1 MCDFKDI
8 LLSLTTYPDPTPE
21 HVIDW
26 AVHFAGIS
34 GAKVSALVS
43 VLDRKKLARYYTR
56 GSWLLDVPAL
66 VDAAIS
72 SSGQN
77 ARRLMDKFEKESR
90 AQGVLQDEQYEH
102 SAAFTTAEYVIQCAR
117 VRDLV
122 VAPIV
127 DYIGLDELVVEDL
140 IFGSGRPV
148 ILVPAYEG
156 APQQPSSIDRIV
168 VAWDFSRA
176 ASRALADAMPLLK
189 KAKNVSVL
197 TVRGEKDIPDS
208 LSLKEVGRHLQM
220 HGVWADM
227 EEISIDERS
236 IGDAIREHLA
246 SHRTDLLVMGAFGHS
261 RLREF
266 VLGGASRSIITKPPV
281 PVFISH

>member
-1 MCDFKDI
+1 MSDFNDI

-21 HVIDW
+21 HVVDW

-43 VLDRKKLARYYTR
+43 VLDRKKLARYYSR
-56 GSWLLDVPAL
+56 GSWLLDVPSL
-66 VDAAIS
+66 VEAAIS

-77 ARRLMDKFEKESR
+77 ARRLMDKFEKEAR
-90 AQGVLQDEQYEH
+90 TQGVLQDERYEH
-102 SAAFTTAEYVIQCAR
+102 SAAFSTAEYVIQSAR

-122 VAPIV
+122 VTPIV

-148 ILVPAYEG
+148 VLVPAYEG
-156 APQQPSSIDRIV
+156 APQQPASIDRIA

-197 TVRGEKDIPDS
+197 TMRGEKDIPSS
-208 LSLKEVGRHLQM
+208 LSLKEVDRHLQM

-227 EEISIDERS
+227 VEKSIDERT
-236 IGDAIREHLA
+236 IDDAIREHVA

-266 VLGGASRSIITKPPV
+266 VLGGASRSIIAKPPV